1 MDTKSEH
8 SGSHSPSQ
16 PRRRASRLPGHNNQV
31 QPTHGKPSRTTDKS
45 TPLLQTLTSLLTKPN
60 IEKPSPLSPNAKSS
74 RGSKTSPLPTISPT
88 LKATAS
94 ALEAHSNTC
103 SE

>member
-45 TPLLQTLTSLLTKPN
+45 MPLPPNAHIFAYKTKHRKTLTPLTKRKVVKRIKNITIANDLPNFEGHGLRIGGTL
-60 IEKPSPLSPNAKSS
+60 E
-74 RGSKTSPLPTISPT
+74 
-88 LKATAS
+88 
-94 ALEAHSNTC
+94 
-103 SE
+103 